1 MLQAKPPPHSLLPP
15 DAIAQL
21 QKAAQTP
28 NTASDPL
35 ARVKAIQQATERIK
49 TQYPTH
55 FIQEKYHHENY
66 AN

>member
-15 DAIAQL
+15 DAIALL

-35 ARVKAIQQATERIK
+35 ARVKAVQQATQRVK
-49 TQYPTH
+49 AQYPH
-55 FIQEKYHHENY
+55 LFIQEQLNENH
-66 AN
+66 AD

>member
-1 MLQAKPPPHSLLPP
+1 MLQAKPPPHNLLPP

-35 ARVKAIQQATERIK
+35 ARVKAIQQATERVK
-49 TQYPTH
+49 AQYPTH
-55 FIQEKYHHENY
+55 FTQEKYHENN
-66 AN
+66 AD